1 MIRLFLLLL
10 ILPGTSVLAQHNHHQ
25 MHMDADGMVMN
36 ANSERLP
43 RGCEAVSRDYQFTV
57 HAGREYAEGVPG
69 MIFGMSQHELRVD
82 PCSRITVT
90 FINEDQV
97 RHQWMVHGLPV
108 YLYQQGMFH
117 MEASGG
123 ATQTGTFI
131 APADDRTY
139 LIHCD
144 MAQHMENGMK
154 GQLVVGG
161 GSGDLW
167 SVPEVGQAYT
177 RANYFPDYLAWLLVA
192 GVVIGV
198 SVAIKSGHS
207 G

>member
-1 MIRLFLLLL
+1 MLPLLVM
-10 ILPGTSVLAQHNHHQ
+10 GTPVWAQHNHHS

-36 ANSERLP
+36 ANSEQLP
-43 RGCEAVSRDYQFTV
+43 RGCEAISRDHAFTIR
-57 HAGREYAEGVPG
+57 AGARYAENVPG
-69 MIFGMSQHELRVD
+69 MIFGMSQHEVAVD

-108 YLYQQGMFH
+108 YLYPQGMFH
-117 MEASGG
+117 MEASAG

-154 GQLVVGG
+154 GQLVVGR

-167 SVPEVGQAYT
+167 SVQGVGRSFT
-177 RANYFPDYLAWLLVA
+177 RASYLPASVGWLILMGLVLGLA
-192 GVVIGV
+192 
-198 SVAIKSGHS
+198 VAIRSGRY